1 MSITISNC
9 NEICNSPLN
18 NSKSKMLFTFPRSQR
33 FRSSK
38 KILY

>member
-18 NSKSKMLFTFPRSQR
+18 QSKAKMLYTFSKGDR
-33 FRSSK
+33 FKGFK
-38 KILY
+38 KQL